1 MPESSALVEAS
12 KRDDDWESPIGG
24 KGMEK
29 DLGHLQVLCTPF
41 PQILGSCPVVF
52 LCPRERVWE

>member
-1 MPESSALVEAS
+1 MPESSAS
-12 KRDDDWESPIGG
+12 KRGSDWESPLGG
-24 KGMEK
+24 EGMEK

-41 PQILGSCPVVF
+41 PLILGSCPGVF